1 MLLWKWTWA
10 VVSVK
15 AGADFFSCLN
25 VSPVFCVYLMK
36 SLNPESNPS
45 RAQVWGSR
53 CRAASSWTEI
63 TSPPEASISF
73 SSSASLSTLT
83 VNSDTDVVFLVSRH
97 LRSRSNRR
105 RTADTRNKP
114 KMCEAGRL
122 HAESK
127 RVLLWGCKVLPC
139 HYYTQSVRVRGSL
152 SGAGEMT
159 SWSVDKYTAGIKK

>member
-1 MLLWKWTWA
+1 MFLLFSVFTWWNLWIQSQTLLVRRFGVR
-10 VVSVK
+10 VVVQLP
-15 AGADFFSCLN
+15 ARQR
-25 VSPVFCVYLMK
+25 VQEV
-36 SLNPESNPS
+36 
-45 RAQVWGSR
+45 
-53 CRAASSWTEI
+53 

>member
-1 MLLWKWTWA
+1 MNLSCCQCKGWSWFLLL
-10 VVSVK
+10 SEC
-15 AGADFFSCLN
+15 FSCFLCL
-25 VSPVFCVYLMK
+25 PDEIF
-36 SLNPESNPS
+36 ESRVKLFSCAGLGFALSCSFLLHWNNFS
-45 RAQVWGSR
+45 AWGIHQLLLL
-53 CRAASSWTEI
+53 CIFINTH
-63 TSPPEASISF
+63 
-73 SSSASLSTLT
+73 
-83 VNSDTDVVFLVSRH
+83 SDTDVVFLVSRH

-152 SGAGEMT
+152 SGAGDMT